1 MINDVAGERI
11 PLRTAGPLRGGLTAA
26 GNPRSAGDAGNRD
39 TRPAVVRVAV
49 SREATFAGA
58 ARAGK
63 EPPMATQHQVIDI
76 RLPSGLI
83 LRDAVGLLCV
93 KFGQWPWGRFDGIS
107 PADPNTIMDADVDIS
122 FSGAR
127 ARSNVPRA
135 LYKARIQE
143 KRDELT
149 AFLRAIPAD
158 VG

>member
-1 MINDVAGERI
+1 
-11 PLRTAGPLRGGLTAA
+11 
-26 GNPRSAGDAGNRD
+26 
-39 TRPAVVRVAV
+39 
-49 SREATFAGA
+49 
-58 ARAGK
+58 
-63 EPPMATQHQVIDI
+63 MATQHQVIDI

-158 VG
+158 VGLEDEGLELTARLAPDYHEFVHLEFRRAR